1 TDPLIHHGRHFGR
14 SVYAFAN
21 VHALLLAGINADE
34 DVAPETQQ
42 YIFIFIFPTAGS
54 NEPHTSRERRELRI
68 FRQLLRL
75 VPNLEDRLME
85 CSEEELMSV
94 ANMIQ
99 KGASGARSDDTKTLK
114 GAIIDWL
121 VEPGGPPLSPQLSRN
136 VKINRGFNHDR
147 TGFLLCPPDLEWN
160 DENIR
165 QQLRD
170 KQIVVT
176 GSHWPIFVY
185 QNEKF
190 DPDQPWKGLFR
201 GRLLVQGFKHI
212 FTCPSSVDED
222 PRATRS
228 GNARIHGMTQVT
240 RASIAYVATQ
250 VRFALTA
257 ASTFSRS
264 DRETDSETFYT
275 SVLEVLEDPEEQ
287 DEVKELMGW
296 WNQKIFPSFSTTR
309 RLAPTNSILSRLK
322 QRRAA
327 MAQKEL
333 GTDEPAST
341 S

>member
-1 TDPLIHHGRHFGR
+1 MSPATDKPPATPRYGTAGAQPEESEESIGQKRPSALSLGPRKRPNLHTDPLIHHGRHFGR

-21 VHALLLAGINADE
+21 VHALLLAG
-34 DVAPETQQ
+34 
-42 YIFIFIFPTAGS
+42 S

-68 FRQLLRL
+68 FRQLLQL

-147 TGFLLCPPDLEWN
+147 TGFLLCPPDLKWN

-257 ASTFSRS
+257 ASTFSHS

-296 WNQKIFPSFSTTR
+296 WNQ
-309 RLAPTNSILSRLK
+309 
-322 QRRAA
+322 
-327 MAQKEL
+327 
-333 GTDEPAST
+333 
-341 S
+341 